1 MVPPGMRR
9 CLMAIAA
16 LVALVATESA
26 FAADQCVLEVA
37 SGLREAPP
45 MSLDPDRPD
54 AIVIEGELV
63 PISLAIGASAVAPRT
78 IHAISDAT
86 IEAER
91 ACEGASAGAQSGVSQ
106 DDQRDRTDPPLA
118 LDARLG
124 HGEIAVLPADA
135 RLVASSRP
143 TDAPA
148 RGVARPIE
156 RPPRR

>member
-1 MVPPGMRR
+1 MFNLTPQHQSHRL
-9 CLMAIAA
+9 CDYTDQLNDQTAA
-16 LVALVATESA
+16 T
-26 FAADQCVLEVA
+26 
-37 SGLREAPP
+37 GLG
-45 MSLDPDRPD
+45 L
-54 AIVIEGELV
+54 
-63 PISLAIGASAVAPRT
+63 ISLAIGASAVAPRP

-118 LDARLG
+118 LDACLG